1 MSSLITNLFWHYV
14 HDAWVFCALHGLL
27 LVIFLF
33 RWSRSWRRVGKLMN
47 DVTGASGPDFDWAKD
62 QITTYTNQG
71 REPDLPRIEG
81 YITDE
86 FQHEPEL
93 IRGLINAFIVVGLM
107 GTLFSLFALGQKAA
121 DLGKAAE
128 ILSGMGVAFSTSFF
142 GIVWALICS
151 VLLLNPLRRRSNEV
165 VQKIHRKL
173 TELSAAHPPET
184 LQTGLK
190 LVAESLRE
198 NVNSIGA
205 VINSLAEREEE
216 NRILSRQILAQFS
229 DTTAGMIKQLSTN
242 VEEAHTRT
250 DKALRESLSSIEV
263 IVKRL
268 EEREAENRTS
278 SQQILTQF
286 SSTTTGVIDQFI
298 TNLEEAQTRT
308 TMVSLSLKE
317 SITSSLT
324 QLQDRFM
331 EISESWRAEMRQ
343 TLVETESAAMR
354 LSGSSNNLAEST
366 KEVSNTLRS
375 VSSALEKTKELAEIV
390 VAIEKLTRIYL
401 EQTGDQ
407 INIFKTG
414 LETTLDGV
422 RTIPH
427 EWYTMLMLVKDDL
440 AKQFQQTADGWQA
453 HVEETG
459 NILVSRT
466 ETVSSSI
473 TALSEFFA
481 PQAALVQTLKELNE
495 VLLQTKDWL
504 DTYSQTVAR
513 PFVEQTV
520 SAPESPATPVDAI
533 DTTGTSNGR
542 MDTDSAGAYLVTLI
556 ETVESIRGQLDLLIN
571 KEAPL
576 PSEPPIA
583 DTLPEEIMV
592 GIELAEIDAASDVMV
607 EGQNGEVEMEVID
620 PGSADIDEDWPLGPE
635 PEFREGDV
643 AKYASDHSS
652 NIPAN
657 EIHPQ
662 IDLTEV
668 AASSNQNNGQNGERQ
683 IEAANTLVET
693 DDTQGISDD
702 KSESGETTDANP
714 LGTSSSNESL
724 EPNGESTSKAV
735 GWRRFW
741 PKPLRKRFGYE

>member
-1 MSSLITNLFWHYV
+1 MASLITNLFWHYIN
-14 HDAWVFCALHGLL
+14 DAWVFCTLHGVF

-33 RWSRSWRRVGKLMN
+33 RWGRSWRRLGKLMN
-47 DVTGASGPDFDWAKD
+47 DETGTSGPDFDWAKN

-81 YITDE
+81 YVTDE

-107 GTLFSLFALGQKAA
+107 GTLFSLFALGQKAT
-121 DLGKAAE
+121 DLGKPAE
-128 ILSGMGVAFSTSFF
+128 ILSGMGIAFSTSFF

-151 VLLLNPLRRRSNEV
+151 VLLLNPLRRRSNKV

-184 LQTGLK
+184 LQTGFK

-205 VINSLAEREEE
+205 VINTLAEREAE
-216 NRILSRQILAQFS
+216 NQILSRQILAQFS
-229 DTTAGMIKQLSTN
+229 NTTAGMMNQLSTSM
-242 VEEAHTRT
+242 EEAHTRSE
-250 DKALRESLSSIEV
+250 KVLGESLSSIEV
-263 IVKRL
+263 IVKGL
-268 EEREAENRTS
+268 EEREAENRMS

-286 SSTTTGVIDQFI
+286 SDTTTGVISQFM

-308 TMVSLSLKE
+308 TMLSLSLKE
-317 SITSSLT
+317 SMTSSLT
-324 QLQDRFM
+324 QLQERFL

-343 TLVETESAAMR
+343 TLAETESAAIR

-414 LETTLDGV
+414 LETTLEGV

-427 EWYTMLMLVKDDL
+427 QWYTMLMDVKDDL
-440 AKQFQQTADGWQA
+440 AMQIQQTVDKWQA
-453 HVEETG
+453 HVEDTG

-466 ETVSSSI
+466 DAVSSSI
-473 TALSEFFA
+473 TTLSEFFA
-481 PQAALVQTLKELNE
+481 PQAALMQTLKELNE
-495 VLLQTKDWL
+495 FLLQTKDWL
-504 DTYSQTVAR
+504 DTYSQTVAG
-513 PFVEQTV
+513 PFVEGTV
-520 SAPESPATPVDAI
+520 SAPESPEPPVDAI

-542 MDTDSAGAYLVTLI
+542 MDDNAGAHFVTLI

-576 PSEPPIA
+576 TSEPPIA
-583 DTLPEEIMV
+583 DMPPE
-592 GIELAEIDAASDVMV
+592 GIIGPEPAEIYVASDVTV
-607 EGQNGEVEMEVID
+607 EGQNGEVEVIESG
-620 PGSADIDEDWPLGPE
+620 PDIDEDRHSE
-635 PEFREGDV
+635 TKTESHEGDT
-643 AKYASDHSS
+643 AEHASDHSS
-652 NIPAN
+652 NNPAN

-662 IDLTEV
+662 MDLVEV
-668 AASSNQNNGQNGERQ
+668 TASSERNNGQNGGRQ
-683 IEAANTLVET
+683 IEVANTLVET
-693 DDTQGISDD
+693 DDNHDVSD
-702 KSESGETTDANP
+702 KSESGETIDTNP
-714 LGTSSSNESL
+714 PETSPNKVLDS
-724 EPNGESTSKAV
+724 NGESTTKAV